1 MKGPVFIHYI
11 LNKMTN
17 SSTEIKEEQINEK
30 SGQKKRNK
38 KCGSVLVPQ
47 WSSSDLS
54 EQNSFSS
61 KEVEPEYTTYTI
73 TEMAS
78 LKLDG
83 QVSFLDTRIF
93 SLILL

>member
-1 MKGPVFIHYI
+1 MK
-11 LNKMTN
+11 
-17 SSTEIKEEQINEK
+17 SQARRSEI
-30 SGQKKRNK
+30 K

-83 QVSFLDTRIF
+83 QVSF
-93 SLILL
+93 